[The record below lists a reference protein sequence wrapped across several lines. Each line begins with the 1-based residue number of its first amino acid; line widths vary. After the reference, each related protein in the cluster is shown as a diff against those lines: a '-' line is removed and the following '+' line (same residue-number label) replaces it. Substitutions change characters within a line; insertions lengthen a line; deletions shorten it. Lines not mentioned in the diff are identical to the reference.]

1 MIEIVD
7 LNARAGDF
15 RLRDINLRIE
25 RGEYFVLLGPTG
37 AGKTFLIE
45 CICGL
50 RHVES
55 GRILINGRDVTNL
68 DPATRNVGYVPQD
81 YALFPTM
88 TVYDNMAFGLKV
100 KRASDVRKKVLKT
113 AKMLRI
119 EDLLERYPQTLSGGE
134 KQRVAVGRAIVTE
147 PDVLL
152 MDEPLSALDPAT
164 GELLARELRRVQR
177 ETGITTIHVCHNFEE
192 MLMVADRAGVLNKGR
207 LIQVGEADEIFRRP
221 ETEFVAR
228 FVRSRNVFTGKAAC
242 RNGKCDISIGA
253 LTIRCPGKAEGEI
266 RLSIRPEEISISPS
280 KPEGKCDNLFAG
292 VIRRI
297 ENKGALTE
305 VEVDV
310 GVNLISW
317 TLTPTFARMRLNVGD
332 RAYVRFD
339 GNSVNIIRKA

>member
-1 MIEIVD
+1 MIEIRD

-50 RHVES
+50 RRVES
-55 GRILINGRDVTNL
+55 GKILIGGRDVTYL
-68 DPATRNVGYVPQD
+68 DPAARNVGYVPQD

-88 TVYDNMAFGLKV
+88 TVYDNVAFGLKV
-100 KRASDVRKKVLKT
+100 KRASDIRGKVLKV
-113 AKMLRI
+113 AEMLRI
-119 EDLLERYPQTLSGGE
+119 ESFLDRYPQTLSGGE
-134 KQRVAVGRAIVTE
+134 KQRVALGRAIVTE

-164 GELLARELRRVQR
+164 GEFLARELRRVQR
-177 ETGITTIHVCHNFEE
+177 ETGITTVHVCHNFEE
-192 MLMVADRAGVLNKGR
+192 MLMVADRAGVLNKGE
-207 LIQVGEADEIFRRP
+207 LIQVGRADEIFRRP

-228 FVRSRNVFTGKAAC
+228 FVRSRNVFAGRAVC
-242 RNGKCDISIGA
+242 RNGKCDVNVGD
-253 LTIRCPGKAEGEI
+253 LTIRCPGKAEGEVC
-266 RLSIRPEEISISPS
+266 LSIRPEEISISAA
-280 KPEGKCDNLFAG
+280 KPEGECDNLFTG

-310 GVNLISW
+310 GIRLISW
-317 TLTPTFARMRLNVGD
+317 TLTPTFAKMKLDLGD
-332 RAYVRFD
+332 RAYVQFEE
-339 GNSVNIIRKA
+339 NSVNIIR